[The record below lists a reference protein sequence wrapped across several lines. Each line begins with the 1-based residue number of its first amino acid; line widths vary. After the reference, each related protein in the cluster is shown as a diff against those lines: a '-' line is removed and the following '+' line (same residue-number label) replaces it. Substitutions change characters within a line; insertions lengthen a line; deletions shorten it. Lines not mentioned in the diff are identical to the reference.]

1 MIATGIVRR
10 FDDLGRIVIPKE
22 IRKTLGISDGTP
34 AEIFC
39 QNGGVFVRKY
49 NPGCAFCG
57 CTDDLTSIQGIRV
70 CKTCAV
76 NMADLY
82 QRSAEA

>member
-1 MIATGIVRR
+1 MKATGIVRR

-22 IRKTLGISDGTP
+22 IRKTLDMGDGAS
-34 AEIFC
+34 AEISC
-39 QNGGVFVRKY
+39 QNGGVFIRKY

-57 CTDDLTSIQGIRV
+57 GVDDLTTIQGIRV
-70 CKTCAV
+70 CKVCAV